1 MLSKI
6 LFPRHYK
13 TLKPAYIWKYF
24 GFFIQVQ
31 VQGQESLKKKNT
43 SFVRSLLVWA
53 IIGSTPR
60 AIPLPHSTPKPPPL
74 DWVQALSRRFDFL
87 LFFFPLAPRHPNPR
101 CLVPVLPSRASCWI
115 GFIYQSDTPSLVF
128 RFPYINFTVAMNT
141 NATVSKHQDIV
152 PSGGD
157 DSWRSKQFYSEKA
170 TSRKE
175 TKTLTYPSMVH
186 C

>member
-1 MLSKI
+1 M
-6 LFPRHYK
+6 
-13 TLKPAYIWKYF
+13 
-24 GFFIQVQ
+24 Q

-60 AIPLPHSTPKPPPL
+60 AIPLSHSTPKPPPL

-115 GFIYQSDTPSLVF
+115 GFIYQYTTEVYCADTPSLIF

-175 TKTLTYPSMVH
+175 TKTLTYPSTVH